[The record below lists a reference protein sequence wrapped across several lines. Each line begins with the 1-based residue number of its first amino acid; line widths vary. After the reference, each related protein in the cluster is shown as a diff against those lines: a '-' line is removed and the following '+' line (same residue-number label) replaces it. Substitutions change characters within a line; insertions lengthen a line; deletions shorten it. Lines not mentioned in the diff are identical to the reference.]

1 MARCGKAK
9 INNHRT
15 LVSEKPQLG
24 EKRKRLSVKMEA
36 GAKCHEA
43 QKKGGRVREPQMRGD
58 VGVRPPPQPGVV
70 TCTFPAR
77 TLRRYVCDA
86 TSASFK
92 TL

>member
-24 EKRKRLSVKMEA
+24 EKRKRLSVKMET

-43 QKKGGRVREPQMRGD
+43 QKKGAE
-58 VGVRPPPQPGVV
+58 
-70 TCTFPAR
+70 
-77 TLRRYVCDA
+77 
-86 TSASFK
+86 
-92 TL
+92 

>member
-43 QKKGGRVREPQMRGD
+43 QKKGAE
-58 VGVRPPPQPGVV
+58 
-70 TCTFPAR
+70 
-77 TLRRYVCDA
+77 
-86 TSASFK
+86 
-92 TL
+92 